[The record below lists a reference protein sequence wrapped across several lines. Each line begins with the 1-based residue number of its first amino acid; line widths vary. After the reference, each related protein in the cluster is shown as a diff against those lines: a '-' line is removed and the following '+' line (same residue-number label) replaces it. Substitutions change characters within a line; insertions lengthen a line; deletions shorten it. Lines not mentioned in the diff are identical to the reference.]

1 MSNRVVE
8 RQGDPIPRLRR
19 LTMQVRIL
27 AVVLGVILAAKI
39 AYIGLIAGWKV
50 ALAASGII
58 ALLFCAWSWIE
69 TAVGIARMRRFVS
82 RGRFTLPRKEGTPI
96 SGSIDSWLLLKDGF
110 KAVGVDR
117 NAGLIWFFPSTR
129 NALADKAASLGR
141 IETTE
146 RKTWLGGRIQ
156 TIRLSDS
163 LIGPWIEFN
172 VREGDVNSFVRVLSE
187 TAPDARIRTS
197 PR

>member
-8 RQGDPIPRLRR
+8 RQSDPIPRLRR

-27 AVVLGVILAAKI
+27 AVVLAVILVAKI

-50 ALAASGII
+50 ALVASGII
-58 ALLFCAWSWIE
+58 ALLFGAWSWVE

-110 KAVGVDR
+110 KAAGVDR

-129 NALADKAASLGR
+129 NALAYKAASLGR
-141 IETTE
+141 IETSK
-146 RKTWLGGRIQ
+146 RKTWLGGRIR
-156 TIRLSDS
+156 TVRLSDS
-163 LIGPWIEFN
+163 LVGPWTEFI
-172 VREGDVNSFVRVLSE
+172 VREGDVNSFIRVLSK

-197 PR
+197 LR